1 MENLRGEFM
10 NENKEKALD
19 SAIKAIKKQ
28 FGEGSIM
35 KLDSNNTIANVEV
48 ASSGILSLDIALGV
62 GGYPRGRIIEI
73 FGPESGGKTTLALHA
88 IAAIQ
93 KSGGIAAFVDAEH
106 ALDPKYAQNLGV
118 DLSNLLISQPDNGEQ
133 ALEIVDTLIRSNAV
147 DLIVV
152 DSVAALVPKAELA
165 GDMGDAVMGLQARLM
180 SQALRKLA
188 GVINKTKT
196 IVLFINQLRMKIGG
210 YGNPETTT
218 GGMAL
223 KFYSTVRLTIRRGEI
238 IKEGGES
245 IGAAVNIKVVKNKVA
260 PPFKQV
266 STLLIYNKG
275 IRKATDLLE
284 IAVNNDVITK
294 RGSWYSYSSPTVGE
308 ISLGQGKMAASNY
321 LEENPNVLNEVE
333 FILRV
338 INNISIP
345 QEVKNSVDI
354 MKLNPFL
361 KSNFKVDYSEI
372 YGEKLEEKS
381 DGKKSRK
388 TKETE

>member
-1 MENLRGEFM
+1 M
-10 NENKEKALD
+10 NDNKQKALE

-35 KLDSNNTIANVEV
+35 KLNSNNTISNVEV
-48 ASSGILSLDIALGV
+48 SSSGILSLDIALGV

-88 IAAIQ
+88 IAEAQ
-93 KSGGIAAFVDAEH
+93 KNGGIAAFVDAEH

-223 KFYSTVRLTIRRGEI
+223 KFYSTIRLTIRRGEI
-238 IKEGGES
+238 IKDGGES
-245 IGAAVNIKVVKNKVA
+245 VGSAVNIKVVKNKVA

-266 STLLIYNKG
+266 STMLIYNKG
-275 IRKATDLLE
+275 IRKSTDLLE
-284 IAVNNDVITK
+284 IAVNSDVITK
-294 RGSWYSYSSPTVGE
+294 RGSWYSYNSPSFGE

-321 LEENPNVLNEVE
+321 LETNPAVMDEVE
-333 FILRV
+333 FILRT
-338 INNISIP
+338 INKISIP
-345 QEVKNSVDI
+345 TELKNNVDI
-354 MKLNPFL
+354 MKINPYL
-361 KSNFKVDYSEI
+361 KSQFKIDYSEV
-372 YGEKLEEKS
+372 YGEKIEET
-381 DGKKSRK
+381 DGKKPSK
-388 TKETE
+388 SKETK

>member
-1 MENLRGEFM
+1 M
-10 NENKEKALD
+10 NENKQKALD

-35 KLDSNNTIANVEV
+35 KLDSNNVISNVEV
-48 ASSGILSLDIALGV
+48 SSSGILSLDIALGV

-88 IAAIQ
+88 IAQAQ
-93 KSGGIAAFVDAEH
+93 KNGGVAAFVDAEH

-118 DLSNLLISQPDNGEQ
+118 DLANLLISQPDNGEQ
-133 ALEIVDTLIRSNAV
+133 ALEIVDTLIRSNAI

-223 KFYSTVRLTIRRGEI
+223 KFYSTIRLTIRRGEM
-238 IKEGGES
+238 IKEGGDT
-245 IGAAVNIKVVKNKVA
+245 IGSVINIKVVKNKVA

-275 IRKATDLLE
+275 IRKSTDLLE
-284 IAVNNDVITK
+284 IAVNYDVITK
-294 RGSWYSYSSPTVGE
+294 RGSWYSYSSPVFGE
-308 ISLGQGKMAASNY
+308 ISLGQGKMSASNY
-321 LEENPNVLNEVE
+321 LEENSAIMDEVE
-333 FILRV
+333 FIVRV
-338 INNISIP
+338 INNITVPKELKS
-345 QEVKNSVDI
+345 KVDLT
-354 MKLNPFL
+354 KLNPFL
-361 KSNFKVDYSEI
+361 KSKFEIDYFER
-372 YGEKLEEKS
+372 YGEKIQDAAES
-381 DGKKSRK
+381 KKSK
-388 TKETE
+388 KDK

>member
-1 MENLRGEFM
+1 M
-10 NENKEKALD
+10 NDNKQKALE

-35 KLDSNNTIANVEV
+35 KLNSNNTISNVEV
-48 ASSGILSLDIALGV
+48 SSSGILSLDIALGV

-88 IAAIQ
+88 IAEAQ
-93 KSGGIAAFVDAEH
+93 KNGGIAAFVDAEH

-223 KFYSTVRLTIRRGEI
+223 KFYSTIRLTIRRGEI
-238 IKEGGES
+238 IKDGGES
-245 IGAAVNIKVVKNKVA
+245 VGSAINIKVVKNKVA

-266 STLLIYNKG
+266 STMLIYNKG
-275 IRKATDLLE
+275 IRKSTDLLE
-284 IAVNNDVITK
+284 IAVDNDVITK
-294 RGSWYSYSSPTVGE
+294 RGSWYSYNSPSFGE

-321 LEENPNVLNEVE
+321 LETNPAVLDEVE
-333 FILRV
+333 FILRA
-338 INNISIP
+338 INKISIP
-345 QEVKNSVDI
+345 TELKNNVDI
-354 MKLNPFL
+354 MKINPYL
-361 KSNFKVDYSEI
+361 KSQFKIDYSEV
-372 YGEKLEEKS
+372 YGEKIEET
-381 DGKKSRK
+381 DGKKRSK
-388 TKETE
+388 TKETK